1 MVEGW
6 NKIYRSIQEH
16 WLWTCEPF
24 SRGQAWIDLLLM
36 ANHKEA
42 KIMVNGNLEVV
53 ERGQRITS
61 IRKLSD
67 RWKWSTK
74 KVTHFLDQLVKD
86 NMIEYTSNN
95 SKTVITILNY
105 DKYQGKETPV
115 SIDNTCFEGSIGN
128 TEETQR
134 KHKGNTEETQE
145 KHLNENHRK
154 SEYRLSNYEEKE
166 TPSIVDNTV
175 LDGSI
180 GNTEETQKK
189 HRGNTEESA
198 KKHKGNA
205 EEKQKKTNKN
215 DKEYI
220 KNDKEGEER
229 KEGEENTTEPPL
241 LPFPT
246 EAHKKIYYE
255 TSDTTYRTWFI
266 DTEITETDNKITI
279 KANSDFNRGVIEDRF
294 KDKLYYIFLK
304 EIEIL

>member
-86 NMIEYTSNN
+86 KMIEYISDS
-95 SKTVITILNY
+95 SKTVVTIVNY
-105 DKYQGKETPV
+105 DKYQGKETPLNV
-115 SIDNTCFEGSIGN
+115 ENTG
-128 TEETQR
+128 
-134 KHKGNTEETQE
+134 
-145 KHLNENHRK
+145 
-154 SEYRLSNYEEKE
+154 
-166 TPSIVDNTV
+166 
-175 LDGSI
+175 LDGGI

-189 HRGNTEESA
+189 HEGNTEESA
-198 KKHKGNA
+198 KKHRGNA

-229 KEGEENTTEPPL
+229 KEGQENTTEPPL
-241 LPFPT
+241 LSFPT
-246 EAHKKIYYE
+246 EAHKKIFNE

-279 KANSDFNRGVIEDRF
+279 KASNDFIKGVIEDRF

>member
-42 KIMVNGNLEVV
+42 KIMINGSLEVV
-53 ERGQRITS
+53 ERGQRVTS

-86 NMIEYTSNN
+86 KMIEYISDS
-95 SKTVITILNY
+95 SKTVVTIVNY
-105 DKYQGKETPV
+105 DKYQGKETP
-115 SIDNTCFEGSIGN
+115 
-128 TEETQR
+128 
-134 KHKGNTEETQE
+134 
-145 KHLNENHRK
+145 LN
-154 SEYRLSNYEEKE
+154 
-166 TPSIVDNTV
+166 VDNTG
-175 LDGSI
+175 LDGGI

-189 HRGNTEESA
+189 HEGNTEESA
-198 KKHKGNA
+198 KKHRGNA

-229 KEGEENTTEPPL
+229 KEGQENTTEPPL
-241 LPFPT
+241 LSFPT
-246 EAHKKIYYE
+246 EAHKKIFNE
-255 TSDTTYRTWFI
+255 TSDATYRTWFI
-266 DTEITETDNKITI
+266 DTEINETDNMITI
-279 KANSDFNRGVIEDRF
+279 KASNDFNRGVIEDRF

>member
-86 NMIEYTSNN
+86 KMIEYISDS
-95 SKTVITILNY
+95 SKTVVTIVNY
-105 DKYQGKETPV
+105 DKYQGKETP
-115 SIDNTCFEGSIGN
+115 
-128 TEETQR
+128 
-134 KHKGNTEETQE
+134 
-145 KHLNENHRK
+145 LN
-154 SEYRLSNYEEKE
+154 
-166 TPSIVDNTV
+166 VDNTD
-175 LDGSI
+175 LDGGI

-189 HRGNTEESA
+189 HEGNTEESA
-198 KKHKGNA
+198 KKHRGNA

-220 KNDKEGEER
+220 KNDKEG
-229 KEGEENTTEPPL
+229 KEGEEKATVLPPL
-241 LPFPT
+241 SFQNNIHELIFNRLG
-246 EAHKKIYYE
+246 EV
-255 TSDTTYRTWFI
+255 TYRTWFI
-266 DTEITETDNKITI
+266 DTEINEAEKEIVITAKDSFKKQI
-279 KANSDFNRGVIEDRF
+279 IESKF
-294 KDKLYYIFLK
+294 KDNLK
-304 EIEIL
+304 MLTRKDIVVKEVENG

>member
-86 NMIEYTSNN
+86 KMIEYISDS
-95 SKTVITILNY
+95 SKTVVTIVNY
-105 DKYQGKETPV
+105 DKYQGKETPLNV
-115 SIDNTCFEGSIGN
+115 ENTG
-128 TEETQR
+128 
-134 KHKGNTEETQE
+134 
-145 KHLNENHRK
+145 
-154 SEYRLSNYEEKE
+154 
-166 TPSIVDNTV
+166 
-175 LDGSI
+175 LDGGI

-189 HRGNTEESA
+189 HEGNTEESA
-198 KKHKGNA
+198 KKHRGNA

-220 KNDKEGEER
+220 KNDKEGKEG
-229 KEGEENTTEPPL
+229 KEGEEKATVLPPL
-241 LPFPT
+241 SFQNNIHELIFNRLG
-246 EAHKKIYYE
+246 EV
-255 TSDTTYRTWFI
+255 TYRTWFI
-266 DTEITETDNKITI
+266 DTEINEAEKEIVITAKDSFKRQI
-279 KANSDFNRGVIEDRF
+279 IESKF
-294 KDKLYYIFLK
+294 KDNLK
-304 EIEIL
+304 MLTRKDIVVREVENG

>member
-42 KIMVNGNLEVV
+42 KIMINGNLEVI
-53 ERGQRITS
+53 ERGQRVTS

-86 NMIEYTSNN
+86 NMIEYISDS
-95 SKTVITILNY
+95 SKTVVTVLNY
-105 DKYQGKETPV
+105 DKYQGKETPS
-115 SIDNTCFEGSIGN
+115 SIENTSF
-128 TEETQR
+128 
-134 KHKGNTEETQE
+134 
-145 KHLNENHRK
+145 
-154 SEYRLSNYEEKE
+154 SE
-166 TPSIVDNTV
+166 
-175 LDGSI
+175 SI

-189 HRGNTEESA
+189 HEGNTEESA
-198 KKHKGNA
+198 KKHRGNA

-229 KEGEENTTEPPL
+229 KEGQENTTEPPL
-241 LPFPT
+241 LSFPT
-246 EAHKKIYYE
+246 EAHKKIYNQL
-255 TSDTTYRTWFI
+255 SDVSYRTWFI
-266 DTEITETDNKITI
+266 DTD
-279 KANSDFNRGVIEDRF
+279 IEDNENEIVITADDSFKKQIIESKF
-294 KDKLYYIFLK
+294 KDKLKMLTRKDIVVR
-304 EIEIL
+304 EVENV

>member
-86 NMIEYTSNN
+86 KMIEYISDS
-95 SKTVITILNY
+95 SKTVVTIVNY
-105 DKYQGKETPV
+105 DKYQGKETP
-115 SIDNTCFEGSIGN
+115 
-128 TEETQR
+128 
-134 KHKGNTEETQE
+134 
-145 KHLNENHRK
+145 LN
-154 SEYRLSNYEEKE
+154 
-166 TPSIVDNTV
+166 VDNTD
-175 LDGSI
+175 LDGGI

-189 HRGNTEESA
+189 HEGNTEESA
-198 KKHKGNA
+198 KKHRGNA

-220 KNDKEGEER
+220 KNDKEGKEG
-229 KEGEENTTEPPL
+229 KEGEEKATVLPPL
-241 LPFPT
+241 SFQNNIHELIFNRLG
-246 EAHKKIYYE
+246 EV
-255 TSDTTYRTWFI
+255 TYRTWFI
-266 DTEITETDNKITI
+266 DTEINEAEKEIVIIVRDSFK
-279 KANSDFNRGVIEDRF
+279 KQVIESKF
-294 KDKLYYIFLK
+294 KDNLK
-304 EIEIL
+304 MLTRKDIVVKEVENG

>member
-42 KIMVNGNLEVV
+42 KIMINSSLEVV

-86 NMIEYTSNN
+86 NMIRYKSDS

-105 DKYQGKETPV
+105 DKYQGKETPSNV
-115 SIDNTCFEGSIGN
+115 ESTGIDEGI
-128 TEETQR
+128 
-134 KHKGNTEETQE
+134 GNTEETQE
-145 KHLNENHRK
+145 KQQ
-154 SEYRLSNYEEKE
+154 
-166 TPSIVDNTV
+166 
-175 LDGSI
+175 
-180 GNTEETQKK
+180 GNIEET
-189 HRGNTEESA
+189 E
-198 KKHKGNA
+198 KKHKRNA

-229 KEGEENTTEPPL
+229 EEGKENITESQL
-241 LPFPT
+241 LSFPT
-246 EAHKKIYYE
+246 EAHIKISNE
-255 TSDTTYRTWFI
+255 ISEVTYRTWFI
-266 DTEITETDNKITI
+266 DTEITETDSKVTI
-279 KANSDFNRGVIEDRF
+279 KAKDDFYKGVIEDKF
-294 KDKLYYIFLK
+294 KNKLNYIFLK
-304 EIEIL
+304 EIEVI

>member
-86 NMIEYTSNN
+86 KMIEYISDS
-95 SKTVITILNY
+95 SKTVVTIVNY
-105 DKYQGKETPV
+105 DKYQGKETP
-115 SIDNTCFEGSIGN
+115 
-128 TEETQR
+128 
-134 KHKGNTEETQE
+134 
-145 KHLNENHRK
+145 LN
-154 SEYRLSNYEEKE
+154 
-166 TPSIVDNTV
+166 VDNTD
-175 LDGSI
+175 LDGGI

-189 HRGNTEESA
+189 HEGNTEESA
-198 KKHKGNA
+198 KKHRGNA

-229 KEGEENTTEPPL
+229 KEGQKNTTEPPL
-241 LPFPT
+241 LSFPT
-246 EAHKKIYYE
+246 EAHKKIFNE
-255 TSDTTYRTWFI
+255 TSDTTYGTWFI

-279 KANSDFNRGVIEDRF
+279 KASNDFIKGVIEDRF

>member
-86 NMIEYTSNN
+86 KMIEYISDS
-95 SKTVITILNY
+95 SKTVVTIVNY
-105 DKYQGKETPV
+105 DKYQGKETP
-115 SIDNTCFEGSIGN
+115 
-128 TEETQR
+128 
-134 KHKGNTEETQE
+134 
-145 KHLNENHRK
+145 LN
-154 SEYRLSNYEEKE
+154 
-166 TPSIVDNTV
+166 VDNTD
-175 LDGSI
+175 LDGGI

-189 HRGNTEESA
+189 HEGNTEESA
-198 KKHKGNA
+198 KKHRGNA

-220 KNDKEGEER
+220 KNDKEVKER
-229 KEGEENTTEPPL
+229 EEGEEKETVLPPL
-241 LPFPT
+241 SFQNNIHELIFNRLG
-246 EAHKKIYYE
+246 EV
-255 TSDTTYRTWFI
+255 TYRTWFI
-266 DTEITETDNKITI
+266 DTQINENEKEIVITVRDSFKKQI
-279 KANSDFNRGVIEDRF
+279 IESKF
-294 KDKLYYIFLK
+294 KDNLKLITRK
-304 EIEIL
+304 DIVVREVENG

>member
-86 NMIEYTSNN
+86 KMIEYISDS
-95 SKTVITILNY
+95 SKTVVTIVNY
-105 DKYQGKETPV
+105 DKYQGKETPLNV
-115 SIDNTCFEGSIGN
+115 ENTG
-128 TEETQR
+128 
-134 KHKGNTEETQE
+134 
-145 KHLNENHRK
+145 
-154 SEYRLSNYEEKE
+154 
-166 TPSIVDNTV
+166 
-175 LDGSI
+175 LDGGI

-189 HRGNTEESA
+189 HKGNTEESA
-198 KKHKGNA
+198 KKHRGNA

-229 KEGEENTTEPPL
+229 KEGQENTTEPPL
-241 LPFPT
+241 LSFPT
-246 EAHKKIYYE
+246 EAHKKIFNE
-255 TSDTTYRTWFI
+255 TSDTTYGTWFI

-279 KANSDFNRGVIEDRF
+279 KASNDFIKGVIEDRF

>member
-86 NMIEYTSNN
+86 KMIEYISDS
-95 SKTVITILNY
+95 SKTVVTIVNY
-105 DKYQGKETPV
+105 DKYQGKETP
-115 SIDNTCFEGSIGN
+115 
-128 TEETQR
+128 
-134 KHKGNTEETQE
+134 
-145 KHLNENHRK
+145 LN
-154 SEYRLSNYEEKE
+154 
-166 TPSIVDNTV
+166 VDNTD
-175 LDGSI
+175 LDGGI

-189 HRGNTEESA
+189 HEGNTEESA
-198 KKHKGNA
+198 KKNRGNA

-229 KEGEENTTEPPL
+229 KEGQENTTEPPL
-241 LPFPT
+241 LSFPT
-246 EAHKKIYYE
+246 EAHKKIFNE
-255 TSDTTYRTWFI
+255 TSDTTYGTWFI

-279 KANSDFNRGVIEDRF
+279 KASNDFIKGVIEDRF

>member
-36 ANHKEA
+36 ANYKEA

-86 NMIEYTSNN
+86 KMIEYISDS
-95 SKTVITILNY
+95 SKTVVTIVNY
-105 DKYQGKETPV
+105 DKYQGKETP
-115 SIDNTCFEGSIGN
+115 
-128 TEETQR
+128 
-134 KHKGNTEETQE
+134 
-145 KHLNENHRK
+145 LN
-154 SEYRLSNYEEKE
+154 
-166 TPSIVDNTV
+166 VDNTD
-175 LDGSI
+175 LDGGI

-189 HRGNTEESA
+189 HEGNTEESA
-198 KKHKGNA
+198 KKHRGNA

-229 KEGEENTTEPPL
+229 KEGQENTTEPPL
-241 LPFPT
+241 LSFPT
-246 EAHKKIYYE
+246 EAHKKIFNE
-255 TSDTTYRTWFI
+255 TSDTTYGTWFI

-279 KANSDFNRGVIEDRF
+279 KASNDFIKGVIEDRF

>member
-6 NKIYRSIQEH
+6 NKIYRSIQDH

-42 KIMVNGNLEVV
+42 KIMVNGSLEVV
-53 ERGQRITS
+53 GRGQRITS

-86 NMIEYTSNN
+86 DMIEYISDS

-105 DKYQGKETPV
+105 DKYQGKETP
-115 SIDNTCFEGSIGN
+115 SSFDNTSLVEG
-128 TEETQR
+128 
-134 KHKGNTEETQE
+134 
-145 KHLNENHRK
+145 
-154 SEYRLSNYEEKE
+154 
-166 TPSIVDNTV
+166 V
-175 LDGSI
+175 

-189 HRGNTEESA
+189 HKGNSEESV
-198 KKHKGNA
+198 KKHEGNA

-229 KEGEENTTEPPL
+229 EEGKEEVPV
-241 LPFPT
+241 LPSLSFPT
-246 EAHKKIYYE
+246 EAHKKIYE
-255 TSDTTYRTWFI
+255 EISEVSYRTFFI
-266 DTEITETDNKITI
+266 DTNITETDNEITI
-279 KANSDFNRGVIEDRF
+279 KVNNDFHREVIRDRF
-294 KDKLYYIFLK
+294 KDKLYYIFFK
-304 EIEIL
+304 EITVI

>member
-86 NMIEYTSNN
+86 KMIEYISDS
-95 SKTVITILNY
+95 SKTVVTIVNY
-105 DKYQGKETPV
+105 DKYQGKETP
-115 SIDNTCFEGSIGN
+115 
-128 TEETQR
+128 
-134 KHKGNTEETQE
+134 
-145 KHLNENHRK
+145 
-154 SEYRLSNYEEKE
+154 SN
-166 TPSIVDNTV
+166 VDNTG
-175 LDGSI
+175 LDGDI

-189 HRGNTEESA
+189 HEGNTEESA
-198 KKHKGNA
+198 KKHRGNA

-220 KNDKEGEER
+220 KNEEEGEER
-229 KEGEENTTEPPL
+229 KENTTVLPSIYFPTPRHKFIYETVSENSYKTWFENTTIEE
-241 LPFPT
+241 FET
-246 EAHKKIYYE
+246 EIVITAANKFTKDIIESKFLEMLKILTGKKI
-255 TSDTTYRTWFI
+255 TV
-266 DTEITETDNKITI
+266 K
-279 KANSDFNRGVIEDRF
+279 ED
-294 KDKLYYIFLK
+294 
-304 EIEIL
+304 

>member
-61 IRKLSD
+61 ITKLSD

-86 NMIEYTSNN
+86 KMIEYISDS
-95 SKTVITILNY
+95 SKTVVTIVNY
-105 DKYQGKETPV
+105 DKYQGKETP
-115 SIDNTCFEGSIGN
+115 
-128 TEETQR
+128 
-134 KHKGNTEETQE
+134 
-145 KHLNENHRK
+145 LN
-154 SEYRLSNYEEKE
+154 
-166 TPSIVDNTV
+166 VDNTD
-175 LDGSI
+175 LDGGI

-189 HRGNTEESA
+189 HEGNTEESA
-198 KKHKGNA
+198 KKHRGNA

-229 KEGEENTTEPPL
+229 KEGQENTTEPPL
-241 LPFPT
+241 LSFPT
-246 EAHKKIYYE
+246 EAHKKIFNE
-255 TSDTTYRTWFI
+255 TSDTTYGTWFI

-279 KANSDFNRGVIEDRF
+279 KASNDFIKGVIEDRF

>member
-42 KIMVNGNLEVV
+42 KIMINGNLEVI
-53 ERGQRITS
+53 ERGQRVTS

-86 NMIEYTSNN
+86 NMIEYISDS
-95 SKTVITILNY
+95 SKTVVTVLNY
-105 DKYQGKETPV
+105 DKYQGKETPS
-115 SIDNTCFEGSIGN
+115 SIENTSFSESIGN
-128 TEETQR
+128 TEETPK
-134 KHKGNTEETQE
+134 KHEGNTEETE
-145 KHLNENHRK
+145 KKR
-154 SEYRLSNYEEKE
+154 R
-166 TPSIVDNTV
+166 
-175 LDGSI
+175 
-180 GNTEETQKK
+180 
-189 HRGNTEESA
+189 
-198 KKHKGNA
+198 GNA

-229 KEGEENTTEPPL
+229 KEGQENTTVLPL
-241 LPFPT
+241 LSFPN
-246 EAHKKIYYE
+246 KIHE
-255 TSDTTYRTWFI
+255 LIFNRLGEVTYRTWFI
-266 DTEITETDNKITI
+266 DSN
-279 KANSDFNRGVIEDRF
+279 IEDNENEIVITADDSFKKQIIESKF
-294 KDKLYYIFLK
+294 KDNLK
-304 EIEIL
+304 MITRKDIVVKEVENV

>member
-86 NMIEYTSNN
+86 KMIEYISDS
-95 SKTVITILNY
+95 SKTVVTIVNY
-105 DKYQGKETPV
+105 DKYQGKETP
-115 SIDNTCFEGSIGN
+115 
-128 TEETQR
+128 
-134 KHKGNTEETQE
+134 
-145 KHLNENHRK
+145 LN
-154 SEYRLSNYEEKE
+154 
-166 TPSIVDNTV
+166 VDNTG
-175 LDGSI
+175 LDGGI

-189 HRGNTEESA
+189 HEGNTEESA
-198 KKHKGNA
+198 KKHRGNA

-220 KNDKEGEER
+220 KNDKEGIER
-229 KEGEENTTEPPL
+229 EEGEEKATVLPPL
-241 LPFPT
+241 SFQNNIHELIFNRLG
-246 EAHKKIYYE
+246 EV
-255 TSDTTYRTWFI
+255 TYRTWFI
-266 DTEITETDNKITI
+266 DTQINENEKEIVITAKDSFKRQI
-279 KANSDFNRGVIEDRF
+279 IESKF
-294 KDKLYYIFLK
+294 KDNLK
-304 EIEIL
+304 MITRKDIVVTEVENG

>member
-86 NMIEYTSNN
+86 KMIEYISDS
-95 SKTVITILNY
+95 SKTVVTIVNY
-105 DKYQGKETPV
+105 DKYQGKETP
-115 SIDNTCFEGSIGN
+115 
-128 TEETQR
+128 
-134 KHKGNTEETQE
+134 
-145 KHLNENHRK
+145 LN
-154 SEYRLSNYEEKE
+154 
-166 TPSIVDNTV
+166 VDNTD
-175 LDGSI
+175 LDGGI

-189 HRGNTEESA
+189 HEGNTEESA
-198 KKHKGNA
+198 KKHRGNA

-229 KEGEENTTEPPL
+229 KEGQENTTEPPL
-241 LPFPT
+241 LSFPT
-246 EAHKKIYYE
+246 EAHKKIFNE
-255 TSDTTYRTWFI
+255 TSDTTYGTWFI

-279 KANSDFNRGVIEDRF
+279 KASNDFIKGVIEDRF

>member
-86 NMIEYTSNN
+86 KMIEYISDS
-95 SKTVITILNY
+95 SKTVITIVNY
-105 DKYQGKETPV
+105 DKYQGKETP
-115 SIDNTCFEGSIGN
+115 
-128 TEETQR
+128 
-134 KHKGNTEETQE
+134 
-145 KHLNENHRK
+145 
-154 SEYRLSNYEEKE
+154 SN
-166 TPSIVDNTV
+166 VDNTG
-175 LDGSI
+175 LDGDI

-189 HRGNTEESA
+189 HEGNTEESA
-198 KKHKGNA
+198 KKHRGNA

-220 KNDKEGEER
+220 KNEKEGEER
-229 KEGEENTTEPPL
+229 KEGKENTTV
-241 LPFPT
+241 LPSISFPT
-246 EAHKKIYYE
+246 ETHKKIYDN
-255 TSDTTYRTWFI
+255 TSDVTYRTWFI
-266 DTEITETDNKITI
+266 DTEISETETKVTI
-279 KANSDFNRGVIEDRF
+279 KANSDFIKDVLEKKF
-294 KDKLYYIFLK
+294 KDKLHFIFLK
-304 EIEIL
+304 EIEII